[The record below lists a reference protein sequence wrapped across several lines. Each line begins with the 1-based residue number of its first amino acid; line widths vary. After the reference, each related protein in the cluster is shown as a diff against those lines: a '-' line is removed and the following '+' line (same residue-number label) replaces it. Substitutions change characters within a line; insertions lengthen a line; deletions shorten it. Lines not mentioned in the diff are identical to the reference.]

1 MITEGEGETK
11 TTPTPAS
18 NQITT
23 RITMNTVLVI
33 IGCLI
38 MLANTATEM
47 AYLYILRDNF
57 STPGLFSIYS
67 AFCGLKLTIPILLIS
82 INIIRSMVGK
92 D

>member
-1 MITEGEGETK
+1 MITEVGSETK
-11 TTPTPAS
+11 TTPTLAS

-23 RITMNTVLVI
+23 RMNTVLSM

-57 STPGLFSIYS
+57 STFILFSIYS

-82 INIIRSMVGK
+82 INIIRIMVGK

>member
-1 MITEGEGETK
+1 MITEVGGETN
-11 TTPTPAS
+11 TTTTLAS

-23 RITMNTVLVI
+23 GMNTVLVM

-38 MLANTATEM
+38 MLANTTTEM

-57 STPGLFSIYS
+57 STPVLFSIYS

-82 INIIRSMVGK
+82 INIIRSMLGK